1 MGHSHLYKPAQGAAH
16 APVYHAEQIE
26 MMLCLMLSS
35 VFPLPLLGKQ
45 KHFCSQVVGT
55 DLTWK
60 LPQQGEGEEITLQST
75 DVASCGYTSAWE
87 QQQQHTVKLWH

>member
-35 VFPLPLLGKQ
+35 LSTASLRQAEALLQPG
-45 KHFCSQVVGT
+45 G
-55 DLTWK
+55 
-60 LPQQGEGEEITLQST
+60 GN
-75 DVASCGYTSAWE
+75 
-87 QQQQHTVKLWH
+87 